1 MSGRWSASK
10 GIRPSC
16 ERSAPGFATRL
27 LFRGLRPRAPAGA
40 PPRTPLLKRRRGWEA
55 GRSAPLRRCWPEGAQ
70 SPLSNAGGAG
80 KWGDPPPRA
89 TVALSAAQ
97 PLPAPLPKCRRGWEA
112 GRSAPLRRR

>member
-1 MSGRWSASK
+1 MVGLQGYPPVVRTVCP
-10 GIRPSC
+10 RVC
-16 ERSAPGFATRL
+16 DATVV
-27 LFRGLRPRAPAGA
+27 PGA
-40 PPRTPLLKRRRGWEA
+40 PPPCPRRG
-55 GRSAPLRRCWPEGAQ
+55 SAPDPAPQAPEGLGGGPIRPLRRCWPEGAQ